1 MFFERFR
8 EAVARLPDGLL
19 RPGPAADAEAIAA
32 AVLALGREL
41 PDDYASF
48 LQSFD
53 GADLFHE
60 SVVIAGV
67 GASSPLQLCDL
78 NTERPLAELAFAETA
93 AGDRFVFGDAAGA
106 KPGAV
111 FRVRAGSEERV
122 LAGSDF
128 TRWLDATV
136 ARDQI
141 LYGSDGEFAPE
152 VFDDDGEEIQP
163 LIALRQ
169 AERALRADAGS
180 AEAHCDRGVA
190 LRRVG
195 RLAEAADAFERAA
208 ELDAR
213 NPWPWF
219 DLGRAALEEDP
230 RRATAAF
237 RRAADADAGPSG
249 ARMLAWAAHA
259 ATAAVD
265 EASAADARASAL
277 ARQPGLL
284 EDLRRAVATAVD
296 DEDPEAAQ
304 QAALLVEAIEPA
316 APVRRRLPLAP
327 EPRAKAVSSPKPPAR
342 RQPPAPPRRPRRATP
357 PPAGVSP
364 RGRRR

>member
-19 RPGPAADAEAIAA
+19 RPGPAADGEAVVAA
-32 AVLALGREL
+32 ARVLGREL
-41 PDDYASF
+41 PGDYASF
-48 LQSFD
+48 LRSFD

-67 GASSPLQLCDL
+67 GASAPLQLGEL
-78 NTERPLAELAFAETA
+78 NTERPVTELAFAETA
-93 AGDRFVFGDAAGA
+93 AGDRFVFGDGAATT
-106 KPGAV
+106 PGAV

-136 ARDQI
+136 AREQI

-152 VFDDDGEEIQP
+152 VFEDDGEEVQP
-163 LIALRQ
+163 RIALRQ

-180 AEAHCDRGVA
+180 AEAHSDRGVA
-190 LRRVG
+190 LRRLG
-195 RLAEAADAFERAA
+195 KLSEAADAFERAA

-219 DLGRAALEEDP
+219 DLGRVALDQDP
-230 RRATAAF
+230 RRAAAAF
-237 RRAADADAGPSG
+237 RRAAEADAGPSG

-259 ATAAVD
+259 ATAAGD
-265 EASAADARASAL
+265 EAVAAEARAAAL
-277 ARQPGLL
+277 ARHPGLL

-296 DEDPEAAQ
+296 EQDPEAAQ
-304 QAALLVEAIEPA
+304 QATLLVEAIAPT
-316 APVRRRLPLAP
+316 APVRRLPLAK
-327 EPRAKAVSSPKPPAR
+327 EPPVKKSGGKAVRGA
-342 RQPPAPPRRPRRATP
+342 APGGGAGRTKKAPRR
-357 PPAGVSP
+357 
-364 RGRRR
+364 

>member
-152 VFDDDGEEIQP
+152 VFDDDG
-163 LIALRQ
+163 
-169 AERALRADAGS
+169 
-180 AEAHCDRGVA
+180 
-190 LRRVG
+190 
-195 RLAEAADAFERAA
+195 
-208 ELDAR
+208 
-213 NPWPWF
+213 
-219 DLGRAALEEDP
+219 
-230 RRATAAF
+230 
-237 RRAADADAGPSG
+237 
-249 ARMLAWAAHA
+249 
-259 ATAAVD
+259 
-265 EASAADARASAL
+265 
-277 ARQPGLL
+277 
-284 EDLRRAVATAVD
+284 
-296 DEDPEAAQ
+296 
-304 QAALLVEAIEPA
+304 
-316 APVRRRLPLAP
+316 
-327 EPRAKAVSSPKPPAR
+327 
-342 RQPPAPPRRPRRATP
+342 
-357 PPAGVSP
+357 
-364 RGRRR
+364 